1 MDKKVAIITLL
12 LSLILITGCSN
23 KECVK
28 SHKEKGTCLYYS
40 YVYSGGVLVSIPHY
54 YECEKTVCDRY
65 ESEAEDNEEI

>member
-1 MDKKVAIITLL
+1 MNKKVAIIILL

-28 SHKEKGTCLYYS
+28 SHKEKSTCVYYS

-54 YECEKTVCDRY
+54 YECEKTICDRY
-65 ESEAEDNEEI
+65 ESEVKNAKD